1 MDYLQPEHK
10 NLIATVT
17 NMYPESQ
24 TPALSSGHPER
35 NFTDNADPGGQQMTN
50 IGEKKRPI
58 FNPVAPHFWQSPIPI
73 TWGTVVRLSKA

>member
-24 TPALSSGHPER
+24 ESQHFLQDILKGTSQIMQTQE
-35 NFTDNADPGGQQMTN
+35 DN
-50 IGEKKRPI
+50 K
-58 FNPVAPHFWQSPIPI
+58 
-73 TWGTVVRLSKA
+73 